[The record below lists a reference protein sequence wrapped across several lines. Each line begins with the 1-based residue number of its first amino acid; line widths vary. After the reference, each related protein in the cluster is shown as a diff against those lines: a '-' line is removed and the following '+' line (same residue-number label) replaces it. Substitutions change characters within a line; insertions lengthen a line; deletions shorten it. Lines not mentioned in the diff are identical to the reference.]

1 MAPGL
6 RAMAGWT
13 GALRRLAKDT
23 AGSSAAEFAIIVP
36 ILLALT
42 MGAIDGGRAMLTFNS
57 IEKLAK
63 DGARFASVRGS
74 EYSSPATQTDI
85 ANHVKSRATGL
96 DDTKIAVAVTW
107 APNNDPGSA
116 VAVRVTYAFDT
127 LFLPFAT
134 VNFDRSST
142 LSIMR

>member
-1 MAPGL
+1 
-6 RAMAGWT
+6 MAGWS

-42 MGAIDGGRAMLTFNS
+42 LGAIDGGRAMLTFNS
-57 IEKLAK
+57 VEKLAK

-74 EYSSPATQTDI
+74 EYSSPATQTDVTD
-85 ANHVKSRATGL
+85 HVKGRATGL
-96 DDTKIAVAVTW
+96 DNTKIAVAVTW
-107 APNNDPGSA
+107 TPDNDPGSV

-127 LFLPFAT
+127 LFLPFGT
-134 VNFDRSST
+134 LNFDRTST